1 MTSNTSSPSSKKMP
15 VGFSNLLYW
24 LVRRRSARSLT
35 GSYGSAVRARALRSN
50 FFSAIRVA
58 SPRTKGSLILA
69 MRSRVTLGFN
79 ASMYSL
85 ANTLESNA
93 FKPSSVI
100 GAPPASW
107 AESTPPPST
116 PQKAS
121 KRTPFFNNGEKIIF
135 VK

>member
-24 LVRRRSARSLT
+24 LVRRRSASSLT

-107 AESTPPPST
+107 AESTSPST
-116 PQKAS
+116 PQRAS